1 MSKRYYQ
8 KKEEKNLPSEAQNQL
23 IIDSEDTYKDI
34 ENIFYVHP
42 SHLNYIDAFDKE
54 AFNKIIIKNSPLK
67 YLKAKGLFNINRALK
82 SGGICEIIVD
92 QPIMIM
98 QDLDAN
104 EIEANCKLA
113 GFNDINT
120 ENYSSIENINGIE
133 NRIQTL
139 KLVMVK

>member
-1 MSKRYYQ
+1 M
-8 KKEEKNLPSEAQNQL
+8 EERTLYV
-23 IIDSEDTYKDI
+23 DSINNHSNE
-34 ENIFYVHP
+34 ENCISVHP

-120 ENYSSIENINGIE
+120 ENYSSIENINGKEKKIE
-133 NRIQTL
+133 TL
-139 KLVMVK
+139 KMTMTK

>member
-1 MSKRYYQ
+1 M
-8 KKEEKNLPSEAQNQL
+8 EERTLYV
-23 IIDSEDTYKDI
+23 DSINNHSNE
-34 ENIFYVHP
+34 ENCISVHP
-42 SHLNYIDAFDKE
+42 SHLNYIDAFDKG

>member
-1 MSKRYYQ
+1 M
-8 KKEEKNLPSEAQNQL
+8 EERTLYV
-23 IIDSEDTYKDI
+23 DSINNHSNE
-34 ENIFYVHP
+34 ENCISVHP

>member
-1 MSKRYYQ
+1 M
-8 KKEEKNLPSEAQNQL
+8 EESTLYV
-23 IIDSEDTYKDI
+23 DSINNHSNE
-34 ENIFYVHP
+34 ENCISVHP

-92 QPIMIM
+92 QSIMIM

>member
-1 MSKRYYQ
+1 M
-8 KKEEKNLPSEAQNQL
+8 EERTLYV
-23 IIDSEDTYKDI
+23 DSINNHSNE
-34 ENIFYVHP
+34 ENCISVHP

-82 SGGICEIIVD
+82 TGGICEIIVD

-120 ENYSSIENINGIE
+120 ENYSSIENVKGIE

>member
-1 MSKRYYQ
+1 M
-8 KKEEKNLPSEAQNQL
+8 EERKLYV
-23 IIDSEDTYKDI
+23 DSINNHSNE
-34 ENIFYVHP
+34 ENCISVHP

-82 SGGICEIIVD
+82 TGGICEIIVD

-120 ENYSSIENINGIE
+120 ENYSSIENVNGIE

>member
-1 MSKRYYQ
+1 M
-8 KKEEKNLPSEAQNQL
+8 KEYEERRLYV
-23 IIDSEDTYKDI
+23 DSINNHSNE
-34 ENIFYVHP
+34 ENCISIHP

-98 QDLDAN
+98 QDL
-104 EIEANCKLA
+104 
-113 GFNDINT
+113 
-120 ENYSSIENINGIE
+120 
-133 NRIQTL
+133 
-139 KLVMVK
+139 

>member
-1 MSKRYYQ
+1 M
-8 KKEEKNLPSEAQNQL
+8 EERTLYV
-23 IIDSEDTYKDI
+23 DSINNHSNE
-34 ENIFYVHP
+34 ENCISVHP

-139 KLVMVK
+139 KLVMVKYRIF

>member
-1 MSKRYYQ
+1 MLLI
-8 KKEEKNLPSEAQNQL
+8 KK
-23 IIDSEDTYKDI
+23 
-34 ENIFYVHP
+34 
-42 SHLNYIDAFDKE
+42 

-120 ENYSSIENINGIE
+120 ENYSSIENVNGIE

>member
-1 MSKRYYQ
+1 M
-8 KKEEKNLPSEAQNQL
+8 EERTLYV
-23 IIDSEDTYKDI
+23 DSINNHSNE
-34 ENIFYVHP
+34 ENCISVHP

-120 ENYSSIENINGIE
+120 ENYSSIENVNGIE

>member
-1 MSKRYYQ
+1 MKRTLYVDGQ
-8 KKEEKNLPSEAQNQL
+8 DNHSEE
-23 IIDSEDTYKDI
+23 
-34 ENIFYVHP
+34 ENCISIHP
-42 SHLNYIDAFDKE
+42 AHLNCVDAFDKE
-54 AFNKIIIKNSPLK
+54 AFNKVVIQNSPAEF
-67 YLKAKGLFNINRALK
+67 LKAKGLFYIYRTLVD
-82 SGGICEIIVD
+82 GGVCEIIVD

-120 ENYSSIENINGIE
+120 ENYSSIENVNGIE

>member
-1 MSKRYYQ
+1 M
-8 KKEEKNLPSEAQNQL
+8 EERTLYV
-23 IIDSEDTYKDI
+23 DSINNHSNE
-34 ENIFYVHP
+34 ENCISIHP

>member
-1 MSKRYYQ
+1 M
-8 KKEEKNLPSEAQNQL
+8 EERTLYV
-23 IIDSEDTYKDI
+23 DSINNHSNE
-34 ENIFYVHP
+34 ENCISVHP

-120 ENYSSIENINGIE
+120 ENYSSIENTNGIE

>member
-1 MSKRYYQ
+1 M
-8 KKEEKNLPSEAQNQL
+8 EERTLYV
-23 IIDSEDTYKDI
+23 DSINNHSNE
-34 ENIFYVHP
+34 ENCISVHP

-82 SGGICEIIVD
+82 TGGICEIIVD

-120 ENYSSIENINGIE
+120 ENYSSIENVNGIE